1 MAPDQPDQPDQP
13 EQPDLDFHGDR
24 ELADGLV
31 DLAVNVRP
39 GTPPRWLREVIRAA
53 TDDIAAYPD
62 PAAATEA
69 VARRH
74 GRTPSEVLVTA
85 GAAEAFT
92 LIARAFRPRRAVVV
106 HPQFTEP
113 EAALRAAGHR
123 VERAILPPPFQL
135 GPGAIPAEADLVIVG
150 NPTNPTSVL
159 HPADTIRALARPGR
173 TLVVDE
179 AFADCVPGE
188 PESLAAA
195 RDVPGLIVVRS
206 LTKTWGLAGLRAG
219 YLLATPAD
227 VQTLGRPRPP
237 WAVSGPALAAVVA
250 CSDQGATAEA
260 AAWAAGLAT
269 EREHLVRRLSELP
282 GVTVTPGACASF
294 ILIKIGSPLPAS
306 TPAVEA
312 ASGPAQPAGLSA
324 ASGSTAPAS
333 GPTVR
338 ERLRQAG
345 FAVRRGDTF
354 PGLGPGWLRIAVRDR
369 ATNDRFVAALA
380 RVLDAISKET
390 HEPLHR

>member
-1 MAPDQPDQPDQP
+1 MATDQVEQPAQP
-13 EQPDLDFHGDR
+13 PEPDLDFHGDR

-39 GTPPRWLREVIRAA
+39 GTPPPWLREVIRAA

-74 GRTPSEVLVTA
+74 GRPSSEVLVTA

-135 GPGAIPAEADLVIVG
+135 GPGIIPAEADLVIVG

-188 PESLAAA
+188 PESLAGA

-227 VQTLGRPRPP
+227 VQILARPQPP
-237 WAVSGPALAAVVA
+237 WAVSSPALAAVIA
-250 CSDQGATAEA
+250 CCGPSATAEA
-260 AAWAAGLAT
+260 AAWAAGLT
-269 EREHLVRRLSELP
+269 SEREHLVRRLSELP
-282 GVTVTPGACASF
+282 GVTVTPAARASF
-294 ILIKIGSPLPAS
+294 ILIKIRSSLPGSA
-306 TPAVEA
+306 
-312 ASGPAQPAGLSA
+312 
-324 ASGSTAPAS
+324 
-333 GPTVR
+333 PTVR

-390 HEPLHR
+390 S